1 MAARLEGQDA
11 LIRRLKA
18 IGEPKPLLRAIQL
31 EAKREAKLLAPRK
44 TGNLAK
50 TIDLGD
56 LTDHY
61 AIVEARARYAAFVER
76 GTRPHIIRPKKKAW
90 LAFPAPGSATLA
102 GRTKVGGRRIFAK
115 VVHHPGT
122 KPKPYLLPGAR
133 KALARG
139 GFRDRIVK
147 NWNEA
152 A

>member
-1 MAARLEGQDA
+1 MAVRLEGQDA

-31 EAKREAKLLAPRK
+31 QTVREAKLLVPRK
-44 TGNLAK
+44 TGNLGRS
-50 TIDLGD
+50 IVPGD
-56 LTDHY
+56 LSASSAT
-61 AIVEARARYAAFVER
+61 VEARARYAAFVEL
-76 GTRPHIIRPKKKAW
+76 GTRPHTIRPKNKRT